1 MIARKIGIID
11 AALIRHLEDM
21 RKYAARTLMVIK
33 GSYYPDL
40 IPIDHI
46 AEFLRSLA
54 LVDGVILDP
63 DASIEEFNHNHL
75 QGDMRNSLLITAL
88 PDEELRR
95 YAEKRIMERTGIED
109 ELQEPSRISSKLLDW
124 AKLESLNLKINGKL
138 KIGLV
143 SGSFDL
149 IHLGHVRL
157 INTAKSLCDVL
168 VVATMSTSSIRKQD
182 KNVHGDRPI
191 YSQED
196 RVTVLSAL
204 RSTDHIVIFDELDCK
219 EVIRSLKPDIYFKHQ
234 KDMERTV
241 VREECGLVRT
251 LGGKVIIT
259 TESAGYS
266 STDIINHMRGLA
278 GK

>member
-1 MIARKIGIID
+1 M
-11 AALIRHLEDM
+11 
-21 RKYAARTLMVIK
+21 
-33 GSYYPDL
+33 
-40 IPIDHI
+40 
-46 AEFLRSLA
+46 
-54 LVDGVILDP
+54 
-63 DASIEEFNHNHL
+63 
-75 QGDMRNSLLITAL
+75 
-88 PDEELRR
+88 
-95 YAEKRIMERTGIED
+95 
-109 ELQEPSRISSKLLDW
+109 
-124 AKLESLNLKINGKL
+124 